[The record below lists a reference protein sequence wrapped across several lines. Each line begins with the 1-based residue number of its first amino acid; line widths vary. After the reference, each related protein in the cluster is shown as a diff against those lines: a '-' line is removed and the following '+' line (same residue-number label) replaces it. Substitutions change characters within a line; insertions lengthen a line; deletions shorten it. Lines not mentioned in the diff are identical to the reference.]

1 MERENCSSVTEF
13 TFLGITDNAENK
25 VILFTM
31 FLLVYLINLLAN
43 LGMITLI
50 RMDPQLHTPMYF
62 FLSHLSF
69 CDLCY
74 STAIGPKMLVDLFAK
89 NKSISFCGCALQF
102 LVFCIFADSEYL
114 LLAVMAYD
122 RYRAISS
129 PLLYAV
135 SMSSRV
141 CSLLMAGAYL
151 VGMADALIHTAL
163 AFRLCFCGSNE
174 SNHFPVIYLHLSS
187 SPALIYR

>member
-1 MERENCSSVTEF
+1 MEKENCSSVPEF
-13 TFLGITDNAENK
+13 IFLGISSNLEVK
-25 VILFTM
+25 VTLFAM
-31 FLLVYLINLLAN
+31 LLLVYCINLLGN
-43 LGMITLI
+43 LRMIILI
-50 RMDPQLHTPMYF
+50 RMDPQLQTRVFF
-62 FLSHLSF
+62 FLSYLSL
-69 CDLCY
+69 CNVCY
-74 STAIGPKMLVDLFAK
+74 STGIGFKMLVDLLAK
-89 NKSISFCGCALQF
+89 NKPTPFYGCALQF
-102 LVFCIFADSEYL
+102 LIACTFADSECL

-122 RYRAISS
+122 QYKVISS